1 MNKIFVDFNNADSN
15 GRIRLNT
22 NGTLSDR
29 EKYKIELLEGRE
41 ILIFDDDEFEAIGV
55 LKFSPE
61 ENIWV
66 AELDWENLK

>member
-22 NGTLSDR
+22 NGTLSDI

-61 ENIWV
+61 ENIWL

>member
-22 NGTLSDR
+22 NGTLSDI